1 MYNVAY
7 RIVGDTLEAEDVLQ
21 EAFVSAFRKLDG
33 YKGDATFGA
42 WLKRIVVNM
51 SINCLR
57 RRRMALGDVE
67 DYHNELAEPAQ
78 AERAEEQEWPW
89 SVEQIYAAIGQLP
102 EGYKV
107 VLTLYL
113 VEGYDHAEIAQI
125 LGVSEATSKSQ
136 FHRARLKLQR
146 MLCEQAGLSLSG
158 QEIPRPAPLTH

>member
-57 RRRMALGDVE
+57 RRRMALSDVE

-89 SVEQIYAAIGQLP
+89 SVEQIYASIGQLP